1 MAFLNRF
8 AIFFIM
14 SALSGCIL
22 KNPPK
27 PDLENVSVEN
37 QVEPIDASGE
47 RVSQVLSKLS
57 EKAISNQTKSV
68 VVAKNLNFF
77 DAVHSAVKKSPQIE
91 RAAQQVL
98 SAGFGK
104 DIALSGKEIQLST
117 TGGVGVSAQRKN
129 SVNTDRTGASVTVQG
144 ALLLFDGG
152 VLDSRID
159 AAGAQ
164 YLVAETNLDVESEK
178 LAYEASSAWIN
189 LWSAKE
195 AEDLFLASRD
205 EIDLIRNQLEILKS
219 TGILNVGEFAG
230 IENKMNDLALSQQ
243 KNQQLVK
250 LAKLDFEIYFGDLI
264 KRTRV
269 PPLSQIVDKTDTF
282 DTLELPILK
291 KLLLEQAIAE
301 FRVKEAKAA
310 LKPTVKSI
318 ASLSSPQSVNG
329 SSDAKIGFFVDYTI
343 SDGGSRAAR
352 IAAAEA
358 EFSGFEAEIR
368 HQFRV
373 AEVGLNTAKS
383 RLNSN
388 QSLIQMSSKKVELL
402 NEQIKAATSQKAL
415 GQTAIQKLFALKIEK
430 FEAQMALIKLRGETY
445 TSALDLKFASG
456 NLLNL
461 FDL

>member
-1 MAFLNRF
+1 MAFLNLFAMF
-8 AIFFIM
+8 AIVG
-14 SALSGCIL
+14 ALSGCIL
-22 KNPPK
+22 KNSPE

-37 QVEPIDASGE
+37 QVQPIDASGE
-47 RVSQVLSKLS
+47 RVSQALSQLS
-57 EKAISNQTKSV
+57 EKAIRNQTKSV
-68 VVAKNLNFF
+68 VVAKNLPFF

-104 DIALSGKEIQLST
+104 DMALSGKKIQLST
-117 TGGVGVSAQRKN
+117 TGGVGLSAQRKN
-129 SVNTDRTGASVTVQG
+129 SVNTDRTGASVTIRG

-152 VLDSRID
+152 LLDSRID

-164 YLVAETNLDVESEK
+164 YLVAETNFDVESEK
-178 LAYEASSAWIN
+178 LAYDASSAWIN
-189 LWSAKE
+189 LWSANE
-195 AEDLFLASRD
+195 AQDLFLASKD
-205 EIDLIRNQLEILKS
+205 EIDAIKSQLEILKT
-219 TGILNVGEFAG
+219 TGILNVGDFAD
-230 IENKMNDLALSQQ
+230 IENKMNDLALSHQ
-243 KNQQLVK
+243 KTQQLVS
-250 LAKLDFEIYFGDLI
+250 LAKLDFELHFGDLI
-264 KRTRV
+264 KKTSL
-269 PPLSQIVDKTDTF
+269 PPLSQLVSKPDKF
-282 DTLELPILK
+282 DTLKLPILK

-310 LKPTVKSI
+310 FKPTIKSV
-318 ASLSSPQSVNG
+318 ASLSSPQNVNG

-358 EFSGFEAEIR
+358 EFSGLEAEIG
-368 HQFRV
+368 HQFRM
-373 AEVGLNTAKS
+373 AEVRFNTAKS

-388 QSLIQMSSKKVELL
+388 QSLIQMSSKKVQLL
-402 NEQIKAATSQKAL
+402 NEQIEAATSQKAL

-430 FEAQMALIKLRGETY
+430 FEAQIALIKLRGETY
-445 TSALDLKFASG
+445 TSALDLKLASG

>member
-1 MAFLNRF
+1 MAFLNLFAMF
-8 AIFFIM
+8 AIIG
-14 SALSGCIL
+14 ALSGCIL
-22 KNPPK
+22 KNSPE

-37 QVEPIDASGE
+37 QVQPIDASGE
-47 RVSQVLSKLS
+47 RVSQALSQLS
-57 EKAISNQTKSV
+57 EKAIRNQTKSV
-68 VVAKNLNFF
+68 VVAKNLPFF
-77 DAVHSAVKKSPQIE
+77 DAVNSAVKKSPQIE

-104 DIALSGKEIQLST
+104 DMALSGKKIQLST
-117 TGGVGVSAQRKN
+117 TGGVGLSAQRKN
-129 SVNTDRTGASVTVQG
+129 SVNTDRTGASVTIRG

-152 VLDSRID
+152 LLDSRID

-164 YLVAETNLDVESEK
+164 YLVAETNFDVESEK
-178 LAYEASSAWIN
+178 LAYDAFSWIN
-189 LWSAKE
+189 LWSANE
-195 AEDLFLASRD
+195 AQDLFLASKD
-205 EIDLIRNQLEILKS
+205 EIDAIKSQLEILKT
-219 TGILNVGEFAG
+219 TGILNVGDFAD
-230 IENKMNDLALSQQ
+230 IENKMNDLALSHQ
-243 KNQQLVK
+243 KTQQLVS
-250 LAKLDFEIYFGDLI
+250 LAKLDFELHFGDLI
-264 KRTRV
+264 KKTSL
-269 PPLSQIVDKTDTF
+269 PPLSQLVSKPDKF
-282 DTLELPILK
+282 DTLKLPILK

-310 LKPTVKSI
+310 FKPTIKSV
-318 ASLSSPQSVNG
+318 ASLSSPQNVNG

-358 EFSGFEAEIR
+358 EFLGLEDEIG
-368 HQFRV
+368 HQFRM
-373 AEVGLNTAKS
+373 AEVRFNTAKS

-402 NEQIKAATSQKAL
+402 NEQIEAATSQKAL

-430 FEAQMALIKLRGETY
+430 FEAQIALIKLRGETY
-445 TSALDLKFASG
+445 TSALDLKLASG

>member
-1 MAFLNRF
+1 MALLNRF
-8 AIFFIM
+8 AMFVII

-22 KNPPK
+22 KNSPE
-27 PDLENVSVEN
+27 PDLENVAVEN
-37 QVEPIDASGE
+37 QVQPSDASGE
-47 RVSQVLSKLS
+47 RVSQVLTKLS
-57 EKAISNQTKSV
+57 KTAINTQTKSV
-68 VVAKNLNFF
+68 LVAKNLNFF
-77 DAVHSAVKKSPQIE
+77 DAVHSAVKSSPQIE

-104 DIALSGKEIQLST
+104 DMALSSKKIQVST
-117 TGGVGVSAQRKN
+117 TGGVGLSAQRKN
-129 SVNTDRTGASVTVQG
+129 SVNTDRSGASVRIQG
-144 ALLLFDGG
+144 ALLFFDGG
-152 VLDSRID
+152 LLDSRID

-164 YLVAETNLDVESEK
+164 YLVAETNFDVESEK
-178 LAYEASSAWIN
+178 LAYDASSAWIN
-189 LWSAKE
+189 LWSANE
-195 AEDLFLASRD
+195 AQDLFLASKD
-205 EIDLIRNQLEILKS
+205 EIDAVKNQLEILKT
-219 TGILNVGEFAG
+219 TGILNVGDFAN
-230 IENKMNDLALSQQ
+230 IENKMNDLALIQQ

-250 LAKLDFEIYFGDLI
+250 LAKLDFEIHFGDLI

-269 PPLSQIVDKTDTF
+269 PPLSQLVDKTDTF
-282 DTLELPILK
+282 DTLKLPILK

-358 EFSGFEAEIR
+358 EFSGLEAEIG
-368 HQFRV
+368 HKFRM